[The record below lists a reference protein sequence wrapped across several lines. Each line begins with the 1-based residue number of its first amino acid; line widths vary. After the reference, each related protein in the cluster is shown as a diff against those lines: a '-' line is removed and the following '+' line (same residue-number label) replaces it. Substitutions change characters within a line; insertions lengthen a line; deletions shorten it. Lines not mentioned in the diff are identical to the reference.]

1 MFKVKTEVLR
11 RARVERDYETKQ
23 RSTQKKK
30 TTYKR
35 DEALEDKP
43 KVMLRRE
50 EQLMR
55 KM

>member
-1 MFKVKTEVLR
+1 MRQNKGAHR
-11 RARVERDYETKQ
+11 
-23 RSTQKKK
+23 KK

-50 EQLMR
+50 E
-55 KM
+55 